1 MPGPVR
7 WVRYTGHPGS
17 LAELAS
23 PTRGQ
28 QASGGPCTMPARR
41 SARNLEAASA
51 AEPFIVVP
59 PGSLRTW
66 SNPQANWERVQ
77 LMLGTSGGAALD
89 ADLEVSSRRLDS
101 RP

>member
-1 MPGPVR
+1 MIPESSIGQRAMAKYLPE
-7 WVRYTGHPGS
+7 PKP
-17 LAELAS
+17 ED
-23 PTRGQ
+23 PTAAKIGRV
-28 QASGGPCTMPARR
+28 T
-41 SARNLEAASA
+41 ARNLASA